1 MVADIFT
8 KALGEEE
15 YLKFR
20 AVLMN
25 EQLSVMC
32 SQTHW
37 EEWSSLEGELHSSGI
52 GLCRTVCERELGE
65 DGSRVILPDRRER
78 RVAGDP

>member
-37 EEWSSLEGELHSSGI
+37 EEWSSLE
-52 GLCRTVCERELGE
+52 ERF
-65 DGSRVILPDRRER
+65 
-78 RVAGDP
+78 